1 MITPVLLTTS
11 LKLQS
16 ALWWG
21 YVALAIVLTAVT
33 LGWVYRTLYRLYP
46 ARQATLLL
54 VLKVAA
60 AAVLLLGLLRP
71 ALLREEKDLAS
82 ARVLLLVDD
91 SRSMTTHDGT
101 LGRTRLD
108 DAKEIAFEKVVPRL
122 KRKDLLV
129 TTVAFADGVRLL
141 ESPEELKGAGD
152 GTDIPRALL
161 DGAKLKGSVGAFVL
175 VTDGGDARALPPA
188 LASGVPVFSVAVGT
202 DLSRSDDLRI
212 GRVEAPEQVDA
223 KTDFEINAEVGASG
237 RKEFFDQLGN
247 FSLTLSENNAAIAA
261 EAIRMSADTRQRQV
275 VLRVKSAEP
284 GIHRY
289 KLQVP
294 VFRTEAATL
303 NNERTV
309 TVEVRDPSLRV
320 FYYASELGQ
329 EFKPLRNALKADP
342 GIDISALIRTGA
354 DRFLLQGQRAGD
366 KFGLEFPTS
375 LELLQRFKCV
385 FISGAEAKD
394 LSPAAL
400 KALEQFVSE
409 GGGLVLTG
417 GPNAFGRGGWAQTPL
432 ALAFPWQIAASEPPF
447 HYDTVGIELAP
458 LGRAHSI
465 FRDLSAILG
474 EGGPLAKF
482 EGYNTP
488 GSLRPGAQGLVLAAL
503 SSGERPA
510 VIATGRYG
518 KGKVLGVATNSLWKW
533 SLSGKD
539 GDKLYD
545 TFWRQAVRYLA
556 SSEESGGLLKLS
568 ADKTSAGGQGRYQPG
583 ARALITARVLDR
595 GLQPLPGAIVSA
607 TLKKL
612 DGTLICPVSFRED
625 SPVGTYT
632 AQVDLVQA
640 GTYRLQASASDSKG
654 VLEMREMLLE
664 AGAGVGEGSN
674 LAVNTSYLQELAAK
688 TGGAMRAQDQANELV
703 DLVLEGV
710 NAKVRYGELSLLWD
724 RPWYFL
730 VFLGLM
736 TAEWIARRR
745 MNLI

>member
-1 MITPVLLTTS
+1 MITPVLLSTS

-21 YVALAIVLTAVT
+21 YVALAVALTAVT
-33 LGWVYRTLYRLYP
+33 LGWVYRTLYKLYP

-71 ALLREEKDLAS
+71 ALLREEKDLAN
-82 ARVLLLVDD
+82 ARVLLLIDD

-101 LGRTRLD
+101 LGRTRLE
-108 DAKEIAFEKVVPRL
+108 DARELAFEKILPRL
-122 KRKDLLV
+122 KRKELLV

-141 ESPEELKGAGD
+141 ESPEELKGSGD

-161 DGAKLKGSVGAFVL
+161 DSAKVKSGSVGAFVL

-202 DLSRSDDLRI
+202 ELTKSDDLRI

-223 KTDFEINAEVGASG
+223 KTDFEINAEVSASG
-237 RKEFFDQLGN
+237 HKEFFSQLDN
-247 FSLTLSENNAAIAA
+247 FSLTLSENSNSIAA
-261 EAIRMSADTRQRQV
+261 EAIKLSPDTRQRQA
-275 VLRVKSAEP
+275 VLRVRSAEP

-289 KLQVP
+289 KLRVP

-303 NNERTV
+303 NNERIV

-342 GIDISALIRTGA
+342 GVDFTALIRTGA

-366 KFGLEFPTS
+366 KFGNEFPTS

-417 GPNAFGRGGWAQTPL
+417 GPGAFGRGGWTQTPL
-432 ALAFPWQIAASEPPF
+432 ALAFPWQIASSEPPF
-447 HYDTVGIELAP
+447 HYDTVAIELTP

-465 FRDLSAILG
+465 FRDLTTILG
-474 EGGPLAKF
+474 EGGPLAHF

-488 GSLRPGAQGLVLAAL
+488 GSLRPGAQGLVQAAL

-556 SSEESGGLLKLS
+556 STEEGGGLLKLS
-568 ADKTSAGGQGRYQPG
+568 ADKQGRYQPG
-583 ARALITARVLDR
+583 ARAMISARVLDR
-595 GLQPLPGAIVSA
+595 ALHPLPGAIISA

-612 DGTLICPVSFRED
+612 DGALIGPVSFRED

-654 VLEMREMLLE
+654 VLETRELLLE

-688 TGGAMRAQDQANELV
+688 TGGAMRPQDQANELV
-703 DLVLEGV
+703 DLVLDGV
-710 NAKVRYGELSLLWD
+710 NAKIRYRELSLLWD
-724 RPWYFL
+724 TPLYFL
-730 VFLGLM
+730 VFLVLM

>member
-1 MITPVLLTTS
+1 MLTPVLLSTS
-11 LKLQS
+11 LKFQS
-16 ALWWG
+16 AIWWG
-21 YVALAIVLTAVT
+21 YVALAVVLTAVT
-33 LGWVYRTLYRLYP
+33 LGWVYRTLFRLYS

-71 ALLREEKDLAS
+71 ALLREEKDLAN

-101 LGRTRLD
+101 LGRTRLE
-108 DAKEIAFEKVVPRL
+108 DARDLAYEKILPRL
-122 KRKDLLV
+122 GRKELQV
-129 TTVAFADGVRLL
+129 TPVAFADGVRLL
-141 ESPEELKGAGD
+141 GSPEELKGSGD

-161 DGAKLKGSVGAFVL
+161 DSAKVKAGSVGAFVL

-202 DLSRSDDLRI
+202 DLSRCDDLRI

-223 KTDFEINAEVGASG
+223 KTDFEIKVEVSASG
-237 RKEFFDQLGN
+237 RKEFFEQLGS
-247 FSLTLSENNAAIAA
+247 FSLSLSENNSSITAF
-261 EAIRMSADTRQRQV
+261 RVKLSPDTRQRQA

-284 GIHRY
+284 GMHRY

-303 NNERTV
+303 NNERIV

-342 GIDISALIRTGA
+342 GVDFTALIRTGV
-354 DRFLLQGQRAGD
+354 DRFLLIGPRPGD
-366 KFGLEFPTS
+366 KFNNEFPTTA
-375 LELLQRFKCV
+375 ELLQRFKCV

-417 GPNAFGRGGWAQTPL
+417 GPSAFGRGGWAQTPL

-447 HYDTVGIELAP
+447 HYDTVAIELTP

-474 EGGPLAKF
+474 EGGALSKF

-488 GSLRPGAQGLVLAAL
+488 GSLRPGAQGLLQAAL
-503 SSGERPA
+503 ASGERPA
-510 VIATGRYG
+510 VIAAGRYG

-533 SLSGKD
+533 SLAGRD

-545 TFWRQAVRYLA
+545 TFWRQAVRFLA
-556 SSEESGGLLKLS
+556 SSEEGGGLLKLS
-568 ADKTSAGGQGRYQPG
+568 ADKQGRYPPG
-583 ARALITARVLDR
+583 ARAVLSARVLDR

-640 GTYRLQASASDSKG
+640 GAYRLQASASDSKG
-654 VLEMREMLLE
+654 VLETREILLE

-688 TGGAMRAQDQANELV
+688 TGGAMRSPDEVNELV
-703 DLVLEGV
+703 DLVLEGI
-710 NAKVRYGELSLLWD
+710 NAKVNYREVSLLWD
-724 RPWYFL
+724 SPLYFL